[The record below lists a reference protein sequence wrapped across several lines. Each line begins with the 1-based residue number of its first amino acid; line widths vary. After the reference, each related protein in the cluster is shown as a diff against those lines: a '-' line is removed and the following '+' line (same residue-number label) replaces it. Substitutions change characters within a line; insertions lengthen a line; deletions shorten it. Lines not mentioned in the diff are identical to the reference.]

1 MSVWVDESD
10 LPDWDPDADVDY
22 DPYEDP
28 YYDEDKDPW
37 VWRPVVT
44 VELPP
49 FDEGSGVPV
58 LRDGGAA

>member
-1 MSVWVDESD
+1 MTVPYGHGWDD
-10 LPDWDPDADVDY
+10 TDWDPDAADDY

-28 YYDEDKDPW
+28 EYDEDKDPW

-49 FDEGSGVPV
+49 FDDAPV
-58 LRDGGAA
+58 VRYPGGES